1 MREAFE
7 QEAEKT
13 SKDRLMITMAVPAS
27 LEYAGKGFD
36 IASLDKNLDF
46 FNLLT
51 YDYHSSYEPA
61 TNHHSPLFRPA
72 DVSEFDFRADLN
84 IVRTVM
90 RSYTKIVLV
99 CSFHSFLFIPKSFR
113 KGITAKIKFN
123 HARYINVPLA

>member
-13 SKDRLMITMAVPAS
+13 GKSRLMITMAVPAS
-27 LEYAGKGFD
+27 LEYAAKGFD
-36 IASLDKNLDF
+36 IASLDKSLDF

-84 IVRTVM
+84 IV
-90 RSYTKIVLV
+90 SYLRHDKKFWKKPWLV
-99 CSFHSFLFIPKSFR
+99 SFEDLVDISFSTSRF
-113 KGITAKIKFN
+113 
-123 HARYINVPLA
+123 

>member
-13 SKDRLMITMAVPAS
+13 GKSRLMITMAVPAS
-27 LEYAGKGFD
+27 LEYAAKGFD
-36 IASLDKNLDF
+36 IASLDKSLDF

-84 IVRTVM
+84 IV
-90 RSYTKIVLV
+90 SYSRPNKSLERPSFCSIFFVRLLDFLINLIESKI
-99 CSFHSFLFIPKSFR
+99 
-113 KGITAKIKFN
+113 G
-123 HARYINVPLA
+123 

>member
-13 SKDRLMITMAVPAS
+13 GKSRLMITMAVPAS
-27 LEYAGKGFD
+27 LEYAAKGFD
-36 IASLDKNLDF
+36 IASLDKSLDF

-84 IVRTVM
+84 IVSCSWSKQKVLERTFMSPV
-90 RSYTKIVLV
+90 SPA
-99 CSFHSFLFIPKSFR
+99 SFASILHCRISKVDSHSE
-113 KGITAKIKFN
+113 
-123 HARYINVPLA
+123 INI